1 MILFKHK
8 EIMVRLLL
16 TNCINQDYI
25 NLCHFDISIAF
36 DNTSKLVFG
45 YFLRQL
51 ILICGR
57 RL

>member
-8 EIMVRLLL
+8 EIMVRLVL

-25 NLCHFDISIAF
+25 KFLHFCHFDINIAF

-45 YFLRQL
+45 YFWDN
-51 ILICGR
+51 
-57 RL
+57 